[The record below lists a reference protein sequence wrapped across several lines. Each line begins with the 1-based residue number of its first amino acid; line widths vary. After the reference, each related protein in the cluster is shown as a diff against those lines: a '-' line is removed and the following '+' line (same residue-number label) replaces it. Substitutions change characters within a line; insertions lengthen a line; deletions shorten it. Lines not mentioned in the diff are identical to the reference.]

1 MKDQNNKNTY
11 QYNYVC
17 STTSSATFNHQFQ
30 NVHQIQFSTLQ
41 TGKAT
46 ALWKKFQKMKHNL
59 SKISALFLSSFHSL
73 SDDFDMDSHNF
84 DFDILRKKANVK
96 ESLHKNLE
104 HWHHI
109 GPNPSVIDTIEN
121 GYSRFNNF
129 VL

>member
-1 MKDQNNKNTY
+1 MSIKNPK
-11 QYNYVC
+11 
-17 STTSSATFNHQFQ
+17 
-30 NVHQIQFSTLQ
+30 LD
-41 TGKAT
+41 TGGAN

-59 SKISALFLSSFHSL
+59 SKISALFLLPFHSL
-73 SDDFDMDSHNF
+73 SDFDMDSHNF